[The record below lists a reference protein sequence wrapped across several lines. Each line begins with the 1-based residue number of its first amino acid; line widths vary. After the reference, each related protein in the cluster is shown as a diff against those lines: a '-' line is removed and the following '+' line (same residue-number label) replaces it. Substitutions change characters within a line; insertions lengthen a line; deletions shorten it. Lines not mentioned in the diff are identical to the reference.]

1 MGLREIEQAARKAL
15 EERARFEKDGSYQVP
30 TFAALMQQDE
40 IADWL
45 PEALD
50 TLCDSLYMAFS
61 PMALE
66 AGQDPR
72 KLFSQSLDEFENAA
86 LEKLG
91 EPPEDTKKELT
102 SALDE
107 LGELGEALKAGR
119 VLSKKNEGA
128 LRSALDALQAVLAQ
142 MGADEQTEKGGK
154 PSKGTPKD
162 KRLRENTMGVYT
174 TKAKTTDEPWDG
186 AASRFDDDQWKR
198 SCVVDTGEGDTAK
211 ERYKVPIREPDGTLN
226 VNALGPAAAALNGA
240 RGGIKASADAI
251 AAGKKKLAAAYK
263 EAGKTPPDSIAKEI
277 AYAIIEKSD
286 ELRRTV
292 GPLYSPNRKD
302 AHGEYAEAQDLEDAI
317 AEYVKAG
324 DMRIRLQHNTEKVAG
339 HTIGIIAWPKEE
351 RVMLKTAD
359 GGEHEAVFPA
369 GTIYQSVEWTPDAWK
384 LVKAGKLGG
393 LSLGGIAVRLEGVED
408 LPEMGEE

>member
-86 LEKLG
+86 
-91 EPPEDTKKELT
+91 
-102 SALDE
+102 

-211 ERYKVPIREPDGTLN
+211 ERYKVPIREPD
-226 VNALGPAAAALNGA
+226 
-240 RGGIKASADAI
+240 
-251 AAGKKKLAAAYK
+251 
-263 EAGKTPPDSIAKEI
+263 
-277 AYAIIEKSD
+277 
-286 ELRRTV
+286 
-292 GPLYSPNRKD
+292 
-302 AHGEYAEAQDLEDAI
+302 
-317 AEYVKAG
+317 
-324 DMRIRLQHNTEKVAG
+324 
-339 HTIGIIAWPKEE
+339 
-351 RVMLKTAD
+351 
-359 GGEHEAVFPA
+359 
-369 GTIYQSVEWTPDAWK
+369 
-384 LVKAGKLGG
+384 
-393 LSLGGIAVRLEGVED
+393 
-408 LPEMGEE
+408 